1 MDTTTILIILAIIA
15 ILAIILFTSR
25 SKNKDTNIT
34 PHVTDEHYEDG
45 LGVRHVNASTASSTN
60 ALNQEESDEVQI
72 MNEGQ
77 AAQKVQ
83 HNEDHQADLSREDV
97 KFTTFDHHKET
108 DEEDIFEQNNKD
120 NLNDHSDVR
129 EVETDSETIQED
141 DLDDHSSVKIVEA
154 ENETDPTMN
163 MEEQT
168 FNSTSPVQNQDLQT
182 VTYEDLINSPNGMAG
197 SQVTLTGQ
205 LASFFT
211 EDLGVEGATA
221 LGSLNADENDRTKLV
236 ALKFINHDHFNLQS
250 GDQVKLTGKMDGLK
264 VSNKNVVPALTVE
277 QVEKI

>member
-25 SKNKDTNIT
+25 SKNKDTNVT

-60 ALNQEESDEVQI
+60 ALTPEESDEGQI

-97 KFTTFDHHKET
+97 KFTTFDHHKT
-108 DEEDIFEQNNKD
+108 KDEEEIVEQNTAE
-120 NLNDHSDVR
+120 NLNDHSDVGV
-129 EVETDSETIQED
+129 VEADEESVQEN
-141 DLDDHSSVKIVEA
+141 LEDHSSVKIVEA
-154 ENETDPTMN
+154 ENESDSEIN
-163 MEEQT
+163 MEDQT
-168 FNSTSPVQNQDLQT
+168 LNSTSNQLNQDFQT
-182 VTYEDLINSPNGMAG
+182 VTYEDLINSPNGMEG

-205 LASFFT
+205 IASFFT

-221 LGSLNADENDRTKLV
+221 LGSLNSDENDRTKLV
-236 ALKFINHDHFNLQS
+236 ALKFINHDHFDLKS
-250 GDQVKLTGKMDGLK
+250 GDQVKLKGKMDGLK